1 MIDDLT
7 PPSPSAINKPDL
19 LPVMVRGIVPP
30 PPPPPKPPSGGRKQK
45 PGDGSEERKPVPPSE
60 WTLVFDCETKVDASQ
75 NLRFGTYQIRKGPK
89 LMESGVFYDPD
100 TLTSSELELLRHV
113 ADERGVKVRT
123 HDEFVD
129 QVYYGIAYEFRANIV
144 GFNLPFDLSR
154 LAVWHHSA
162 HGKTMKGGF
171 SLKLSNNSW
180 KPRVQVRHLNSR
192 AALMQFALPAKQKTP
207 RGARRRKIFTPGRRG
222 SFIDLKTIAAA
233 LFSRSFNLA
242 SLAAFLKTPSQKHS
256 ADEHGARL
264 IRAYVDYAFQD
275 TQVTWECYEALVE
288 KYALHQLSETH
299 LGKVLSEASL
309 GKAYLRQMGI
319 KPFREVQ
326 PDFPDHLTGI
336 IMSTYFGGR
345 SEVRWRREIKQV
357 LYCDFMSMYP
367 TVCTLM
373 GLWRFVIAKGV
384 TWRDATEET
393 RALLENVTLAD
404 LQKPDVWRELTTLVR
419 LSPADDI
426 LPVRAK
432 YDSLMPGA
440 QDGAASATI
449 GLNYL
454 CSADPLWQTLAEVI
468 ASKLLTGKTPEIL
481 EAIRFEPLEPQD
493 GLKPVTILG
502 KTDYRVNPYKDDFF
516 KRVIDLRLIVDAQL
530 ISKEGQAKEELKA
543 EKQALKILANSTSYG
558 IFVELIVGE
567 LDKFETRTCYGA
579 SGVGF
584 PVATMKSEEPG
595 RCFHPLLATLITGAA
610 RLMLAIAE
618 QLTIDKGLDWVFCD
632 TDSMAIA
639 KPEGISS
646 EEFFTAAKGVR
657 EWFDALNPYECK
669 GPLFKIEKPNY
680 GLGSNTLAPLY
691 CLAISSK
698 RYVLFNLD
706 ANGVPVIRKASAH
719 GLGHLLAP
727 YGSDDAPASVPA
739 PALDLSDI
747 GVERWQYDL
756 WYQIIRAELDGHSDQ
771 VDLPYHEAL
780 GKPAASRY
788 GATTPKLLRWFKTYN
803 QNRAY
808 RDQVKPFNFLL
819 SFQNTPRLKL
829 LSAEETA
836 VVKKGRRPRARR
848 VNPVACFNKDVIQA
862 SRDAFDRE
870 TGKFV
875 PIEELKT
882 YREALAQ
889 YHLSAESKFLNGD
902 HDNRGRTERRY
913 VWATGV
919 IHIGKEAD
927 KWEEQYFTG
936 PDENAVIEYG
946 VDASEGSLDFRLQEL
961 CAKLKERATAN
972 LLGVSRVTLRKAL
985 KEGSCSLSWKVRERI
1000 ARNAPM
1006 LTLAVGK
1013 SLFAEP
1019 AGCIGAAKKTYPSR
1033 CRRASHN

>member
-1 MIDDLT
+1 MTGAHRIEA
-7 PPSPSAINKPDL
+7 SPSIVQPDP
-19 LPVMVRGIVPP
+19 LPIMVRGFAPP
-30 PPPPPKPPSGGRKQK
+30 PPSVPKDAKKKQK
-45 PGDGSEERKPVPPSE
+45 PAPPSE
-60 WTLVFDCETKVDASQ
+60 WTLVFDCETKVDAGQ
-75 NLRFGTYQIRKGPK
+75 NLRFGTYQIRKGSE
-89 LMESGVFYDPD
+89 LMEAGIFYDPD
-100 TLTSSELELLRHV
+100 ALAPLELELLRRV
-113 ADERGVKVRT
+113 ADEHGVKLRPR
-123 HDEFVD
+123 DEFVD
-129 QVYYGIAYEFRANIV
+129 DVFYGVAYDFRANIV

-154 LAVWHHSA
+154 LAIWHGSA
-162 HGKTMKGGF
+162 HGKKVKGGF

-222 SFIDLKTIAAA
+222 SSIDLKTIGAA
-233 LFSRSFNLA
+233 LFSRTFNLD
-242 SLAAFLKTPSQKHS
+242 SLAVFLKTPSQKLS
-256 ADEHGARL
+256 TNEHGVRL
-264 IRAYVDYAFQD
+264 TRAYIGYALQD

-288 KYALHQLSETH
+288 KYASHQLSETR

-309 GKAYLRQMGI
+309 GKAHLRQMGI

-326 PDFPDHLTGI
+326 PDFPDHLTGT

-345 SEVRWRREIKQV
+345 TEVRWRREIKQV

-393 RALLENVTLAD
+393 RALLANVTLAE
-404 LQKPDVWRELTTLVR
+404 LQKPNAWRELTTLVR
-419 LSPADDI
+419 LSPADEI
-426 LPVRAK
+426 LPVRAR
-432 YDSLMPGA
+432 YDSVMPGA
-440 QDGAASATI
+440 QDGVGSATI
-449 GLNYL
+449 GLNCL
-454 CSADPLWQTLAEVI
+454 SGSEPLWQTLAEVI
-468 ASKLLTGKTPEIL
+468 ASKVLTGKTPQIL
-481 EAIRFEPLEPQD
+481 EAIRFDPKEPQE
-493 GLKPVTILG
+493 GLQPIIVAG
-502 KTDYRVNPYKDDFF
+502 NANYRVDPYKEDFY
-516 KRVIDLRLIVDAQL
+516 KRIIELRFDVNARLETA
-530 ISKEGQAKEELKA
+530 KGQEKQELKA
-543 EKQALKILANSTSYG
+543 LKQALKILANSTSYG

-567 LDKFETRTCYGA
+567 LDKLETRTCYGPN
-579 SGVGF
+579 GVGF
-584 PVATMKSEEPG
+584 PVATKKSEEPG
-595 RCFHPLLATLITGAA
+595 RHFHPLLATLITGAA

-618 QLTIDKGLDWVFCD
+618 HLTIEKGLDWVFCD

-639 KPEGISS
+639 KPEGMSG
-646 EEFFTAAKGVR
+646 EKFFVAAKGVR
-657 EWFDALNPYECK
+657 EWFDALNPYERK
-669 GPLFKIEKPNY
+669 GPLFKIEDANHA
-680 GLGSNTLAPLY
+680 LGSKELTPLY

-706 ANGVPVIRKASAH
+706 AKGAPIIRKASAH

-727 YGSDDAPASVPA
+727 YGPNDAPSPIPA

-756 WYQIIRAELDGHSDQ
+756 WYQIVRAELDGHADQ
-771 VDLPYHEAL
+771 VDLSYHEAL

-819 SFQNTPRLKL
+819 SFQSRSRLA
-829 LSAEETA
+829 LSVEEA
-836 VVKKGRRPRARR
+836 NVLVKRGRRPKPRKA
-848 VNPVACFNKDVIQA
+848 NPVATFNKDVVKA
-862 SRDAFDRE
+862 SRDVFDRE
-870 TGKFV
+870 TGK
-875 PIEELKT
+875 PISSEDLKT
-882 YREALAQ
+882 YREALAS
-889 YHLSAESKFLNGD
+889 YHLSPESKFLNGD
-902 HDNRGRTERRY
+902 HFDRGRTQRRH
-913 VWATGV
+913 VRATGV

-946 VDASEGSLDFRLQEL
+946 ADASEGSLDFRLQGL

-985 KEGSCSLSWKVRERI
+985 KGGLRSLS
-1000 ARNAPM
+1000 
-1006 LTLAVGK
+1006 LAVRNRIVRNGR
-1013 SLFAEP
+1013 F
-1019 AGCIGAAKKTYPSR
+1019 
-1033 CRRASHN
+1033 